1 MFTTWPG
8 MALMFRSKAESCV
21 DAYYIQRVLV
31 VPAGSYQQRRRGAM
45 SVLRQGANASCRV
58 ARSEQA
64 VAQGLT

>member
-1 MFTTWPG
+1 MFATWPG

-21 DAYYIQRVLV
+21 DAYHIQRVFV

-45 SVLRQGANASCRV
+45 SVLRQGANASYRV
-58 ARSEQA
+58 ARPDHA

>member
-21 DAYYIQRVLV
+21 DAYHIQRVFVLPV
-31 VPAGSYQQRRRGAM
+31 GSYQQSRRGAM
-45 SVLRQGANASCRV
+45 DVLRQGANASYRV
-58 ARSEQA
+58 ACSEQA